1 VPYLKFCKPTMM
13 SGGDDAAKIFVGG
26 LPKGTTTEQLG
37 AWASQF
43 GPVEKAEVKLDPL
56 GYPRGFGFVSFQ
68 GAEVAQAVIAN
79 KDNNVMEG
87 KWVDC
92 KPVVQGGGDKG
103 GGKGGGKE
111 SGLNDPSNPKLF
123 VGALPRTANE
133 ESITAHFSQFGAVKE
148 VVVKMHDDGS
158 CKGFAF
164 VLFEDAG
171 SAKMVLDN
179 HASNEFEGKWID
191 CKSAVTMPKGGGK
204 GKDGMGMMMGMMGAM
219 MGGWGG
225 KGGGK
230 DWGGSWGGGG
240 KDFGGKGGG
249 MMGGKGGGMMGG
261 KGGGM
266 MGGKGGGM
274 MGGKGGGMMGGGM
287 KGGFG
292 GKDGGKGGYGAMGG
306 GYGAAPSGGKGYSA
320 GPYW

>member
-1 VPYLKFCKPTMM
+1 MD

-68 GAEVAQAVIAN
+68 GAEVAQAVLAN

-103 GGKGGGKE
+103 GGKGKDG
-111 SGLNDPSNPKLF
+111 SLNDPTNPKLF
-123 VGALPRTANE
+123 VGALPRTATE

-219 MGGWGG
+219 MGGNGGEAWGG
-225 KGGGK
+225 KGGGSSY
-230 DWGGSWGGGG
+230 GSWKGGGNSSKG
-240 KDFGGKGGG
+240 GASPYGGGKGGG
-249 MMGGKGGGMMGG
+249 KQNSGKAD
-261 KGGGM
+261 KVS
-266 MGGKGGGM
+266 
-274 MGGKGGGMMGGGM
+274 
-287 KGGFG
+287 
-292 GKDGGKGGYGAMGG
+292 KDQKVWVGNIPLHSSEAGLTAYFSQYG
-306 GYGAAPSGGKGYSA
+306 PVQEVTLKRDESR
-320 GPYW
+320 